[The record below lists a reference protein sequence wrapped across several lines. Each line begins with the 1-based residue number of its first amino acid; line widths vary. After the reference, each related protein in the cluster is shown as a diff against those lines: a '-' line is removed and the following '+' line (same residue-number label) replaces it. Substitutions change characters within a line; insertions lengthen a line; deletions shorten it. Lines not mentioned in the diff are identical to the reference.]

1 MWLSGKSSD
10 GPLVGVLILYLL
22 VGFVS
27 ALPLLDRQ
35 IEWLDRK
42 YRERYV
48 NHRGGGL
55 RREFGSLFL
64 GGITQDSTY
73 GSAPDSETAGNLG
86 FADAG
91 AMQCS

>member
-1 MWLSGKSSD
+1 
-10 GPLVGVLILYLL
+10 VLTAD
-22 VGFVS
+22 VPTERREAWF
-27 ALPLLDRQ
+27 
-35 IEWLDRK
+35 E
-42 YRERYV
+42 RERYV